1 MRTSLRLALAALIL
15 AAPAAPRAQEA
26 HFDMSPEA
34 ALAMPRPVVPE
45 VAPEIAPPQPD
56 LIRYVVP
63 VSGLNLEGEN
73 DRADFQFYLTGA
85 QAVAPATFQLAY
97 LNALAIAPENSRL
110 QVIVNGT
117 TLLGT
122 PLASSADTQVLTVD
136 VPQSALRRGFNTLSI
151 TADQRHRTDCSI
163 DSTYELWTSID
174 QTRTFL
180 AMTGPNLDAIDRL
193 DDIPAVGVNA
203 RGETVIRLVMP
214 ERDGALVGTVAFD
227 LVQAL
232 ALDLRVGNARVE
244 FSDEIADPSA
254 PGTLNVLVATASNL
268 PEAFGGLVD
277 EARRGPI
284 ATFVPAT
291 NGGSILVVSGPS
303 WDAVERAVES
313 IRTVEAQYP
322 SEPGTLPARAD
333 RARPIP
339 ILADGGTIDLETI
352 GLDTVSFN
360 GRRYRSTFDFALPP
374 DFYADKYGFA
384 QLMLNAAYSGDVM
397 PGSQIDVYV
406 NGEIASV
413 TPVLRT
419 DDATLRDVRIK
430 VPMAAF
436 QPGVNTVEMVAS
448 LRTQADALCAPG
460 TVTVGTEGRFL
471 ISGESEF
478 IVPGF
483 AKIGQVPNLAAF
495 ASSGYPYASD
505 AGTSMVI
512 ASGDQALS
520 AALTVA
526 ARLAVASDNPL
537 KFTDISH
544 GSPSPAG
551 NAIFVG
557 AYNELPPDAVARV
570 GVAQPYLT
578 GDDLAEKPV
587 TDIESTLERWR
598 STGSSS
604 STIIGR
610 VQHWVADLL
619 NLGPNSLGLFPPP
632 DVAFAPTRL
641 DMATVA
647 QTLQPEG
654 GVWTM
659 VTVPEDAQL
668 YWSVANI
675 TAADHLTEFDG
686 RVSAMAPGDTEMRT
700 IAANDVTLVPSAP
713 LDFNNVRA
721 IAANWLSSH
730 VLAYAIG
737 LALVGIALA
746 LSTVGLVRLLGRR
759 SSQPSQ

>member
-1 MRTSLRLALAALIL
+1 MRTPLRIALATLIL
-15 AAPAAPRAQEA
+15 AAPAAGEAQDA

-45 VAPEIAPPQPD
+45 TTPEIAPPQPD
-56 LIRYVVP
+56 FIRYVVP
-63 VSGLNLEGEN
+63 VAGLSLEGEN
-73 DRADFQFYLTGA
+73 DRADFQFYLTAA

-110 QVIVNGT
+110 QVVVNGT

-122 PLASSADTQVLTVD
+122 PIASSSDTQVLTVE
-136 VPQSALRRGFNTLSI
+136 VPQNALRKGFNTLSI

-180 AMTGPNLDAIDRL
+180 AMSGPNLDAIDRL

-203 RGETVIRLVMP
+203 RGETVVRLVMP
-214 ERDGALVGTVAFD
+214 ERDGALVGPVAFD

-232 ALDLRVGNARVE
+232 ALDLRVANPRVE
-244 FSDEIADPSA
+244 FSDEMADPSA

-277 EARRGPI
+277 DARKGPI

-291 NGGSILVVSGPS
+291 NGGSVLVVSGPT
-303 WDAVERAVES
+303 WDAIDRAVES
-313 IRTVEAQYP
+313 IGTVEAQYP

-360 GRRYRSTFDFALPP
+360 GRRYRSTFDFALPS

-436 QPGVNTVEMVAS
+436 RPGVNTVEMVAS
-448 LRTQADALCAPG
+448 LRTEADALCAPG

-478 IVPGF
+478 IVPKF

-495 ASSGYPYASD
+495 ASSGYPYAGAAS
-505 AGTSMVI
+505 SMVI
-512 ASGDQALS
+512 GSGDQALS

-526 ARLAVASDNPL
+526 ARLAVASGNPL
-537 KFTDISH
+537 SFAEVSH
-544 GSPSPAG
+544 GSPSPDS

-557 AYNELPPDAVARV
+557 AYNQLPPDAVMRV
-570 GVAQPYLT
+570 GIAQPYLT
-578 GDDLAEKPV
+578 GDDLAEDPV
-587 TDIESTLERWR
+587 TDVESTLERWR
-598 STGSSS
+598 SSGSSS

-619 NLGPNSLGLFPPP
+619 NLGPNSLGLFPPA
-632 DVAFAPTRL
+632 DVPFAPTRL
-641 DMATVA
+641 DMATVV
-647 QTLQPEG
+647 QTRQAEG

-659 VTVPEDAQL
+659 VTVPEDDQL

-675 TAADHLTEFDG
+675 TAAEHLREFDG

-700 IAANDVTLVPSAP
+700 VEANDVSLVPSVP
-713 LDFNNVRA
+713 LDFNNFRA

-746 LSTVGLVRLLGRR
+746 ISTVGLVRLLGRR
-759 SSQPSQ
+759 SSQQSQ